1 MSRSQ
6 PVAKQWH
13 IKRRFAPTRLS
24 ATLLAEAYE
33 RIVPPRTH
41 VLRSQVRPGDEREQR
56 EQQPTRRRAA

>member
-6 PVAKQWH
+6 PVARSWQ

-33 RIVPPRTH
+33 QIVPPRMR
-41 VLRSQVRPGDEREQR
+41 VLRSQVRPRDEVEQQ